1 MTVKRFRTKIVE
13 INAVQFTGENV
24 EEVLELIP
32 EKRDAAFL
40 YFKLDGADYWDDP
53 EIIANVYDELH
64 ATWIGVKKGQ
74 WIVRGAKGELY
85 PCDDE
90 TFHWKYEEVVPNPF
104 EKVQVRPLSEQVV
117 GLKAGEAII
126 TANEVRRRNGMEEL

>member
-13 INAVQFTGENV
+13 IEAVQFTGDNV
-24 EEVLELIP
+24 DEVLELIP
-32 EKRDAAFL
+32 DKTDAGFL

-74 WIVRGAKGELY
+74 YIVRGAKGELY

-90 TFHWKYEEVVPNPF
+90 TFHWKYEEVIETHEPDGTVAQFPAKVEGTHPFVSPN
-104 EKVQVRPLSEQVV
+104 E
-117 GLKAGEAII
+117 I
-126 TANEVRRRNGMEEL
+126 RRRYGLEER